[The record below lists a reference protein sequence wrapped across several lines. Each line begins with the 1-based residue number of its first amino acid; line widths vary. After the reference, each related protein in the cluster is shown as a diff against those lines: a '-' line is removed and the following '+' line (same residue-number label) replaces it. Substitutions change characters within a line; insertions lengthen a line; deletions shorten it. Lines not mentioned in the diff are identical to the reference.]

1 MSEKY
6 KKQLFLYKSKST
18 EITASYILQERTISP
33 QRKRH
38 MKMDA
43 MVSGDRTGDVGKY
56 IQKRKVKIMLFGNGF
71 FRKKDINSTYD

>member
-1 MSEKY
+1 MRKY

-18 EITASYILQERTISP
+18 EITAFFTLQERTISP
-33 QRKRH
+33 QRKRL
-38 MKMDA
+38 MKMDT
-43 MVSGDRTGDVGKY
+43 MVSGDRIGDVGKY